1 MGMMDN
7 GRFKDEMD
15 SGEGR
20 RPVLAGTR
28 VETIPDG
35 VIGWR

>member
-1 MGMMDN
+1 MYDDN

-20 RPVLAGTR
+20 PAVLAGSR
-28 VETIPDG
+28 VEMVSG
-35 VIGWR
+35 SVIGWR